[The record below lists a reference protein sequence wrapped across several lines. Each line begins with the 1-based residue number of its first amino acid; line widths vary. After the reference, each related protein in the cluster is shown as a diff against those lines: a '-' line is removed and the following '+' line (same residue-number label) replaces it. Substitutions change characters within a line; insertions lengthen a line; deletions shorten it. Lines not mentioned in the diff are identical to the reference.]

1 MANLADVI
9 GGIAGQIARGRSK
22 ADAETIE
29 IAKAYRS
36 EPLLEEFPVPRFS
49 LDEVVI
55 DLKLAIASTSLP
67 KNYITSEAKASIL
80 HQINQLVAD
89 IHIAEKAHNK
99 LILKSPGWDKVWSES
114 LQRIMQNMSAIIPAN
129 AAVDVDSLSKSA
141 AFVIRGHIAD
151 AVQNKAAQINTRSS
165 RAFLERDAP
174 GIEERISAQV
184 RDIFLEAIKAQ
195 PQAISDFD
203 VQVTAAQLDGIPPEK
218 ITTMRLTLK
227 EADRTWTN
235 YETEDG
241 GKKEKLI
248 PV

>member
-22 ADAETIE
+22 ADAQTIE
-29 IAKAYRS
+29 IARAYRS
-36 EPLLEEFPVPRFS
+36 EPLLEDFPIPRFS

-55 DLKLAIASTSLP
+55 DLKLAIASTSIP
-67 KNYITSEAKASIL
+67 KNYITSEAKTVIVR
-80 HQINQLVAD
+80 QINRMAAD
-89 IHIAEKAHNK
+89 IPRAEKAHNK

-114 LQRIMQNMSAIIPAN
+114 LQRIMLNMSAIIPAN

-141 AFVIRGHIAD
+141 AFAIRGHIAD
-151 AVQNKAAQINTRSS
+151 AVQNKAAQINTRSA
-165 RAFLERDAP
+165 RTFLAKDAP
-174 GIEERISAQV
+174 GIEERISSQIKG
-184 RDIFLEAIKAQ
+184 IFLEAMKAQ
-195 PQAISDFD
+195 PPGTSDIE
-203 VQVTAAQLDGIPPEK
+203 VQVTAAQLEGIPPEK

-227 EADRTWTN
+227 EADRAWTS

-248 PV
+248 PI

>member
-22 ADAETIE
+22 ADAVTIE
-29 IAKAYRS
+29 IARAYRS
-36 EPLLEEFPVPRFS
+36 EPLLEEFPIPRFS

-67 KNYITSEAKASIL
+67 KNYITSDAKAGIL
-80 HQINQLVAD
+80 RQINRLAVA
-89 IHIAEKAHNK
+89 IPTSEKAHNK
-99 LILKSPGWDKVWSES
+99 LILKSPGWEGVWSES
-114 LQRIMQNMSAIIPAN
+114 IQRIMLNMTAIIPAN
-129 AAVDVDSLSKSA
+129 ATVDVDSLSKSA
-141 AFVIRGHIAD
+141 AFAIRGHIAD
-151 AVQNKAAQINTRSS
+151 AVQNKAAQINTRSA
-165 RAFLERDAP
+165 RTFLARDAP
-174 GIEERISAQV
+174 GIEERISTQV

-195 PQAISDFD
+195 PPGMGDID

-227 EADRTWTN
+227 EADRAWTS

-248 PV
+248 PI